1 MRKLK
6 YRDMKNKN
14 DKTKTLFHQGGFI
27 MKTKTNKMIAV
38 VISLLMILNISF
50 ILKVEMFKETK
61 VHSETISFDDK
72 VINELIKLETRI
84 NVSEYKLTTAEAMAK
99 FWQVIS
105 DNPRLFFVKLVNN
118 TIACSYFLDENGNKN
133 ANNLILTYEADVTL
147 EKVQEQLNQFD
158 LEASKIL
165 SKVKP
170 EMKDYEKVMI
180 VHDYMVL
187 SYGYDIYTGGITAY
201 DMIVNKIGV
210 CQAYASAF
218 KHFMDTLGIE
228 STIVTSG
235 AMNHAWN
242 MVKIDGEWYHVDI
255 TWDDPM
261 PDLVGRINH
270 NYLLLSDE
278 KMIASNYH
286 SWDAK
291 YQATST
297 KYDNFFWRNVNS
309 EIYIEENNWYYLNS
323 KGSFEVYNSQTQQT
337 NVNIYIHV
345 EMWPYWDEN
354 TGMGSSTTF
363 WMGNYS
369 SVIVHAG
376 KMYYNTPTHI
386 YQLNLDGS
394 NQQGLLYVNPQLDHG
409 YAYGL
414 KVENNVLY
422 CCIKKD
428 YTSEARFIKVIDLP
442 EGETYIISKD
452 WDNIYDSI
460 NNSTNGQII
469 SVDNQNYKL
478 PQAILDALKGKNVTL
493 DIHLGKYSWIIN
505 GAQVINSIGEFN
517 MEISTNLGLVPKSKI
532 DQMTYGTQVLELNL
546 KHDGEFG
553 FDATIEYYVGTEN
566 VGKVVSIYYYNKTLD
581 RMEKIGSSNVS
592 TNGEA
597 QMNINH
603 ASSYVMIIGEKE
615 INKGDLNIDGKI
627 DNMDLVLMCQYMIK
641 DRELQGQALLNA
653 DINSDGLI
661 MINDLAYLRQHI
673 MGDFVTLNNI
683 F

>member
-1 MRKLK
+1 
-6 YRDMKNKN
+6 
-14 DKTKTLFHQGGFI
+14 

-170 EMKDYEKVMI
+170 GMLDYEKVMI

-228 STIVTSG
+228 STIVTSA

-242 MVKIDGEWYHVDI
+242 MVKIDGEWYHVDV

-278 KMIASNYH
+278 KMRASNYH

-297 KYDNFFWRNVNS
+297 KYDNFFWRNVSS
-309 EIYIEENNWYYLNS
+309 EIYIQENNWYYLDTT
-323 KGSFEVYNSQTQQT
+323 GSFRVYNEETQQT
-337 NVNIYIHV
+337 NVNIYIDV

-369 SVIVHAG
+369 SVIVYG
-376 KMYYNTPTHI
+376 DKMYYNTPTMI
-386 YQLNLDGS
+386 YRMNLDGS
-394 NQQGLLYVNPQLDHG
+394 YKEGIQYIHPQQNQG

-414 KVENNVLY
+414 KVVGTELY
-422 CCIKKD
+422 CSIKKD
-428 YTSEARFIKVIDLP
+428 YTSPDRLIKILDLP
-442 EGETYIISKD
+442 KLENGEEIYVISKY

-460 NNSTNGQII
+460 SNAQEGQVIN
-469 SVDNQNYKL
+469 VDNQNYTV
-478 PQAILDALKGKNVTL
+478 PQEIIDSIKGKNITL
-493 DIHLGKYSWIIN
+493 DIDMGDYTWKIN
-505 GAQVINSIGEFN
+505 GSQVVNSIGEFN

-532 DQMTYGTQVLELNL
+532 DQMTYGAQVLELNL

-615 INKGDLNIDGKI
+615 INKGDLNLDGKI